1 MDEWVKNWLAK
12 QRELGEKGLEV
23 KKFSNGY
30 YLYRSTTYWDKE
42 LKKRRKKSSYIGKL
56 DKNKGLIESQK
67 TVISS
72 KRVRSIWE
80 YGNAALLNYAMQD
93 LKPLLQTAFGEIWE
107 EVYALALI
115 RIAGYVPMKRANI
128 AWEKLYPIEE
138 ITPSMN
144 PKALSKALKEVGVN
158 RKGQNHVFKGL
169 ISEDKHLVYDLSAIF
184 TRSEAIN
191 FAEKG
196 YNKEHFH
203 IPQVNFALFCAANDN
218 LPTMVRIL
226 PGSVRDIK
234 SLALSVQEIGVENKT
249 LILDRG
255 FYSQGSIKTLNEHKL
270 SFIIPTKRN
279 STLYNEQ
286 INLSEHFFYH
296 ERLIKCGKKEHG
308 ENILY
313 LFEDSE
319 MKKEEEYTLY
329 KQHDENKIT
338 SNMFNKGLEK
348 AGKILLVSNVD
359 LAPEDVFIMYKKRD
373 TVEKH
378 YDTYK
383 SILEA
388 DKIYLQDNESLFGH
402 LFISFL
408 SLYGYVK
415 IQNCIRKADLTSK
428 YSPRDLIEQFRK
440 VYVIDLDGQM
450 ISTEVPNKIGE
461 IEKKLNLKLFPK

>member
-1 MDEWVKNWLAK
+1 MEEWVKNWLAERRK
-12 QRELGEKGLEV
+12 LGDKGLEV
-23 KKFSNGY
+23 KKFSNGHY
-30 YLYRSTTYWDKE
+30 VYRSTTYWDKE
-42 LKKRRKKSSYIGKL
+42 LKKRRKKSSYIGTL
-56 DKNKGLIESQK
+56 DKKKGLIESQK

-72 KRVRSIWE
+72 KRVCSIWE
-80 YGNAALLNYAMQD
+80 YGNAALLNYAMED
-93 LKPLLQTAFGEIWE
+93 LKPLLQEAFGEIWE
-107 EVYALALI
+107 EMYALALV
-115 RIAGYVPMKRANI
+115 RITGYVPLKRADI
-128 AWEKLYPIEE
+128 AWEKLCPISE
-138 ITPSMN
+138 IAPSMN
-144 PKALSKALKEVGVN
+144 PKALSQVLKEVGIN

-169 ISEDKHLVYDLSAIF
+169 NSKDEHLVYDLSAIF

-203 IPQVNFALFCAANDN
+203 IPQVNFALFCTADDN
-218 LPTMVRIL
+218 LPRMVRVF
-226 PGSVRDIK
+226 PESVRDVK
-234 SLALSVQEIGVENKT
+234 SLTLSVHEIGAENKT
-249 LILDRG
+249 LILYRG
-255 FYSQGSIKTLNEHKL
+255 FYSQGLIKTLKEHKL

-286 INLSEHFFYH
+286 IGLSVHFFYH
-296 ERLIKCGKKEHG
+296 ERLIKCGKKVHG

-329 KQHDENKIT
+329 KKHDEKKIS
-338 SNMFNKGLEK
+338 SNTFNKGLEK
-348 AGKILLVSNVD
+348 AGKILLVSDAD
-359 LAPEDVFIMYKKRD
+359 LPPEDVFLMYKKRD

-402 LFISFL
+402 IFISFL

-440 VYVIDLDGQM
+440 VYMVDLDGQM
-450 ISTEVPNKIGE
+450 ILTEVPKKIE
-461 IEKKLNLKLFPK
+461 VMEKKLNLNLFPN

>member
-1 MDEWVKNWLAK
+1 MEEWVNIWLAK

-23 KKFSNGY
+23 KKFSNGHY
-30 YLYRSTTYWDKE
+30 VYRSTTYWDKE
-42 LKKRRKKSSYIGKL
+42 LKKRRKKSTYIGKL
-56 DKNKGLIESQK
+56 DKNKGLIDSQK
-67 TVISS
+67 TVISN

-80 YGNAALLNYAMQD
+80 YGNSALLDFAMQD
-93 LKPLLQTAFGEIWE
+93 LKPLLQTAFGDIWE
-107 EVYALALI
+107 EIYALALV
-115 RIAGYVPMKRANI
+115 RIAGNVPLKRANLS
-128 AWEKLYPIEE
+128 WERLYPISE

-144 PKALSKALKEVGVN
+144 PKALSKVLKEVGVN
-158 RKGQNHVFKGL
+158 RKGQNIVFKGL
-169 ISEDKHLVYDLSAIF
+169 LSEDKHLVYDLSAIF

-203 IPQVNFALFCAANDN
+203 IPQVNFALFCTANDN

-234 SLALSVQEIGVENKT
+234 SLALSVNESGIENRT

-255 FYSQGSIKTLNEHKL
+255 FYSKGSIKILKEHNL
-270 SFIIPTKRN
+270 SFIVPTRRN
-279 STLYNEQ
+279 TTLYNEQ
-286 INLSEHFFYH
+286 INPSEHFFYH
-296 ERLIKCGKKEHG
+296 ERLIKCGKKQYG

-329 KQHDENKIT
+329 KKHDENKIST
-338 SNMFNKGLEK
+338 KTFNKSLQK
-348 AGKILLVSNVD
+348 AGKILLVSDVD
-359 LAPEDVFIMYKKRD
+359 LEPEDVFFMYKKRD

-383 SILEA
+383 NTLEA
-388 DKIYLQDNESLFGH
+388 DRLYLQDNESLFGH
-402 LFISFL
+402 IFISFL

-415 IQNCIRKADLTSK
+415 IQNYIKKANLTSK
-428 YSPRDLIEQFRK
+428 YSPTDLIEQFRK
-440 VYVIDLDGQM
+440 VYLMDLDGQM
-450 ISTEVPNKIGE
+450 ILTEVPKKISDM
-461 IEKKLNLKLFPK
+461 EKKLNLNLFPK

>member
-1 MDEWVKNWLAK
+1 MEGWVNSWLAER
-12 QRELGEKGLEV
+12 RELGEKGLEV
-23 KKFSNGY
+23 KKFSKGY
-30 YLYRSTTYWDKE
+30 YVYRSTTYWDKE
-42 LKKRRKKSSYIGKL
+42 LKKRRKKSTYIGKL
-56 DKNKGLIESQK
+56 DINKGLIESQK
-67 TVISS
+67 TVISN

-80 YGNAALLNYAMQD
+80 YGNASLLNYAMQD

-115 RIAGYVPMKRANI
+115 RITGYVPLKRANL
-128 AWEKLYPIEE
+128 AWEKLYPVSEVA
-138 ITPSMN
+138 PSMN
-144 PKALSKALKEVGVN
+144 PKALSKVLKEVGIN

-169 ISEDKHLVYDLSAIF
+169 ASEDKHLVYDLSAIF

-203 IPQVNFALFCAANDN
+203 IPQVNFALFCTANDN

-226 PGSVRDIK
+226 PGSVRDVK
-234 SLALSVQEIGVENKT
+234 SLALSIQEVGVENKT
-249 LILDRG
+249 VILDRG
-255 FYSQGSIKTLNEHKL
+255 FYSQGSIKTLKKHKL
-270 SFIIPTKRN
+270 TFIVPTKRN

-286 INLSEHFFYH
+286 ISLSEHFFYH

-308 ENILY
+308 GNILY

-329 KQHDENKIT
+329 KRHDENKIT
-338 SNMFNKGLEK
+338 SDKFNKSLEK

-359 LAPEDVFIMYKKRD
+359 LSPEDIFLMYKKRD

-383 SILEA
+383 NILEA
-388 DKIYLQDNESLFGH
+388 DKLYLQDNESLFGH

-415 IQNCIRKADLTSK
+415 IQNYIRKADLTSK

-440 VYVIDLDGQM
+440 VYMLDLDGQM
-450 ISTEVPNKIGE
+450 ILTEIPKKIGE
-461 IEKKLNLKLFPK
+461 MEKKLNLELFPK

>member
-1 MDEWVKNWLAK
+1 
-12 QRELGEKGLEV
+12 
-23 KKFSNGY
+23 
-30 YLYRSTTYWDKE
+30 
-42 LKKRRKKSSYIGKL
+42 
-56 DKNKGLIESQK
+56 
-67 TVISS
+67 
-72 KRVRSIWE
+72 
-80 YGNAALLNYAMQD
+80 MQD
-93 LKPLLQTAFGEIWE
+93 LVPLLQTAFGEMWE
-107 EVYALALI
+107 DVYALALT
-115 RIAGYVPMKRANI
+115 RITGYVPLKRANL
-128 AWEKLYPIEE
+128 AWEKLYPISG
-138 ITPSMN
+138 ITPSMS
-144 PKALSKALKEVGVN
+144 PMALSKVLKKVGIN
-158 RKGQNHVFKGL
+158 RKGQNLVFKGL
-169 ISEDKHLVYDLSAIF
+169 SSEDKHLVYDLSAIF

-203 IPQVNFALFCAANDN
+203 IPQVNFALFCTANEN

-234 SLALSVQEIGVENKT
+234 SLALSIQEIGVENKT

-270 SFIIPTKRN
+270 NFIIPTKRN

-286 INLSEHFFYH
+286 ICLSEHFFYH
-296 ERLIKCGKKEHG
+296 ERLIKCGTEKYG
-308 ENILY
+308 ANILY

-329 KQHDENKIT
+329 KRYDENKIN
-338 SNMFNKGLEK
+338 SGVFNKNLEK

-359 LAPEDVFIMYKKRD
+359 LAPEDVFLMYKKRD

-383 SILEA
+383 NMLEA
-388 DKIYLQDNESLFGH
+388 DKLYLQDNESLFGH

-415 IQNCIRKADLTSK
+415 IQNCIKKADLTSK

-440 VYVIDLDGQM
+440 VYIMDLDGQM
-450 ISTEVPNKIGE
+450 ILTEVPKKIGE
-461 IEKKLNLKLFPK
+461 MEKKLNLKLFPK

>member
-1 MDEWVKNWLAK
+1 MEEWVNKWLAK
-12 QRELGEKGLEV
+12 QRELGEKGLEI

-30 YLYRSTTYWDKE
+30 YVYRSTTYWDKE
-42 LKKRRKKSSYIGKL
+42 LKKRRKKSAYIGRL

-67 TVISS
+67 TVISN

-107 EVYALALI
+107 VVYALALI
-115 RIAGYVPMKRANI
+115 RIAGYVPLKRASL
-128 AWEKLYPIEE
+128 AWEKLYPITE
-138 ITPSMN
+138 ITPTMN
-144 PKALSKALKEVGVN
+144 AKTLSKVLKEVGIN

-169 ISEDKHLVYDLSAIF
+169 TSEDKQLVYDLSAIF
-184 TRSEAIN
+184 THSEAIN

-196 YNKEHFH
+196 YNKEHFY
-203 IPQVNFALFCAANDN
+203 IPQVNFALFCTANDS

-255 FYSQGSIKTLNEHKL
+255 FYSQGTIKTLIEHNL
-270 SFIIPTKRN
+270 SFVIPTKRN
-279 STLYNEQ
+279 STLYNEL
-286 INLSEHFFYH
+286 INLSGHFFYH
-296 ERLIKCGKKEHG
+296 ERLIKCGKEEHG
-308 ENILY
+308 ENIVY

-319 MKKEEEYTLY
+319 MKKEEEYSLY
-329 KQHDENKIT
+329 KQHDENKINNNT
-338 SNMFNKGLEK
+338 FNKGLGK
-348 AGKILLVSNVD
+348 AGKILLLSNVD
-359 LAPEDVFIMYKKRD
+359 LVPEDVFLMYKKRD

-383 SILEA
+383 SMLEA
-388 DKIYLQDNESLFGH
+388 DKLYLQDNESLFGH

-440 VYVIDLDGQM
+440 VYMMDLDSQM
-450 ISTEVPNKIGE
+450 ILTEIPKKVGE

>member
-1 MDEWVKNWLAK
+1 MEEWVNIWLAK

-30 YLYRSTTYWDKE
+30 YVYRSTTYWDKE
-42 LKKRRKKSSYIGKL
+42 LKKRRKKSTYIGKL
-56 DKNKGLIESQK
+56 DKNKGLIDSQK
-67 TVISS
+67 TVISN

-80 YGNAALLNYAMQD
+80 YGNSALLDFAMQD
-93 LKPLLQTAFGEIWE
+93 LKPLLQTAFGDIWE
-107 EVYALALI
+107 EIYALALV
-115 RIAGYVPMKRANI
+115 RITGNVPLKRANL
-128 AWEKLYPIEE
+128 AWERLYPISE

-144 PKALSKALKEVGVN
+144 PKALSKVLKEVGVN
-158 RKGQNHVFKGL
+158 RKGQNLVFKGL
-169 ISEDKHLVYDLSAIF
+169 LSEDKHLVYDLSAIF
-184 TRSEAIN
+184 THSEAIN

-203 IPQVNFALFCAANDN
+203 IPQVNFALFCTANDN

-226 PGSVRDIK
+226 PGSVRDVK
-234 SLALSVQEIGVENKT
+234 SLALSVNESGIENKT

-255 FYSQGSIKTLNEHKL
+255 FYSKGSIKTLKEHKL
-270 SFIIPTKRN
+270 SFIVPTRRN

-296 ERLIKCGKKEHG
+296 ERLIKCGKKQHG
-308 ENILY
+308 EDLLY

-329 KQHDENKIT
+329 KQHDENKIST
-338 SNMFNKGLEK
+338 KTFNKSLQK
-348 AGKILLVSNVD
+348 AGKILLVSDVD
-359 LAPEDVFIMYKKRD
+359 LEPEDVFLMYKKRD

-383 SILEA
+383 NTLEA
-388 DKIYLQDNESLFGH
+388 DRLYLQDNESLFGH

-428 YSPRDLIEQFRK
+428 YSPADLIEEFRK
-440 VYVIDLDGQM
+440 VYLMDLDGQM
-450 ISTEVPNKIGE
+450 ILTEVPKKISDM
-461 IEKKLNLKLFPK
+461 EKKLNLNLFPK

>member
-1 MDEWVKNWLAK
+1 
-12 QRELGEKGLEV
+12 
-23 KKFSNGY
+23 
-30 YLYRSTTYWDKE
+30 
-42 LKKRRKKSSYIGKL
+42 
-56 DKNKGLIESQK
+56 
-67 TVISS
+67 VISS
-72 KRVRSIWE
+72 KRVHSIWE
-80 YGNAALLNYAMQD
+80 YGNAALLDYAMQD
-93 LKPLLQTAFGEIWE
+93 LKPLLQNAFGEIWE

-115 RIAGYVPMKRANI
+115 RIAGYVPLKRANI
-128 AWEKLYPIEE
+128 TWEKLFPIAK
-138 ITPSMN
+138 ITPTMN
-144 PKALSKALKEVGVN
+144 AKALSKVLKEVGAD
-158 RKGQNHVFKGL
+158 RKGQNQVFKGL
-169 ISEDKHLVYDLSAIF
+169 KNEDKHLIYDLSVIF

-203 IPQVNFALFCAANDN
+203 IQQVNFALFCTANDN
-218 LPTMVRIL
+218 LPTMLRVL

-234 SLALSVQEIGVENKT
+234 SLALSVHENGAENKT
-249 LILDRG
+249 LIFDRG

-286 INLSEHFFYH
+286 IKLSEHFFYH
-296 ERLIKCGKKEHG
+296 ERLIKCGKKKHG

-313 LFEDSE
+313 LFEDDE

-338 SNMFNKGLEK
+338 SNTFNKGLEK
-348 AGKILLVSNVD
+348 AGKILLISNVD
-359 LAPEDVFIMYKKRD
+359 LAPKDVFLIYKKRD

-388 DKIYLQDNESLFGH
+388 DKLYLQDNESLFGH
-402 LFISFL
+402 LFVSFL

-450 ISTEVPNKIGE
+450 ILTEVPKQIGD
-461 IEKKLNLKLFPK
+461 IEKKLKLDLFPK

>member
-1 MDEWVKNWLAK
+1 MEEWVNNWLSK
-12 QRELGEKGLEV
+12 QRELGEKGFEI
-23 KKFSNGY
+23 KKFSNRHY
-30 YLYRSTTYWDKE
+30 VYRSTTYWDKE
-42 LKKRRKKSSYIGKL
+42 LKKRRKKSTYIGRL

-80 YGNAALLNYAMQD
+80 YGNAALLNYAIQD

-115 RIAGYVPMKRANI
+115 RIAGYVPLKRASL

-144 PKALSKALKEVGVN
+144 TKSLSKVLKEVGVN

-169 ISEDKHLVYDLSAIF
+169 NSEDKQLVYDLSAIF

-203 IPQVNFALFCAANDN
+203 IPQVNFALFCTANEN
-218 LPTMVRIL
+218 LPTMVRFL

-234 SLALSVQEIGVENKT
+234 SLALSVKEIGAKNKT

-255 FYSQGSIKTLNEHKL
+255 FYSQGSINILNEHKL
-270 SFIIPTKRN
+270 SFVIPTKRN

-286 INLSEHFFYH
+286 ITLSEHFFYH
-296 ERLIKCGKKEHG
+296 EILIKCGKKEYG
-308 ENILY
+308 KNILY

-319 MKKEEEYTLY
+319 MRKEEEYILY
-329 KQHDENKIT
+329 KKHDENKIT
-338 SNMFNKGLEK
+338 SNTFNKGLEK

-359 LAPEDVFIMYKKRD
+359 LAPEEVFLMYKKRD

-383 SILEA
+383 NLLEA
-388 DKIYLQDNESLFGH
+388 DKLYLQDNESLFGH

-408 SLYGYVK
+408 SLYGYAK

-440 VYVIDLDGQM
+440 VYMLDLDCQM
-450 ISTEVPNKIGE
+450 ILTEVPKKINE
-461 IEKKLNLKLFPK
+461 IEKKLNLDLFPK

>member
-1 MDEWVKNWLAK
+1 M
-12 QRELGEKGLEV
+12 
-23 KKFSNGY
+23 
-30 YLYRSTTYWDKE
+30 
-42 LKKRRKKSSYIGKL
+42 
-56 DKNKGLIESQK
+56 
-67 TVISS
+67 ISS

-80 YGNAALLNYAMQD
+80 YGNAALLNYAIQD

-115 RIAGYVPMKRANI
+115 RIAGYVPLKRANL
-128 AWEKLYPIEE
+128 AWEKLYPIAE

-144 PKALSKALKEVGVN
+144 TKALSKVLKEVGVN

-169 ISEDKHLVYDLSAIF
+169 ISEDKQLVYDLSAIF

-203 IPQVNFALFCAANDN
+203 IPQVNFALFCTANDS

-249 LILDRG
+249 LILDQG

-270 SFIIPTKRN
+270 SFVIPTKRN

-286 INLSEHFFYH
+286 IDLSEHFFYQ

-329 KQHDENKIT
+329 KQHAEYKIT
-338 SNMFNKGLEK
+338 SNTFNRGLDK
-348 AGKILLVSNVD
+348 AGKILLVSNVY
-359 LAPEDVFIMYKKRD
+359 LAPEDVFLMYKKRD

-383 SILEA
+383 SMLEA
-388 DKIYLQDNESLFGH
+388 DKLYLQDNESLFCH
-402 LFISFL
+402 IFISFL

-415 IQNCIRKADLTSK
+415 IQNCIGKDDLASK

-440 VYVIDLDGQM
+440 VYMMDLDCQM
-450 ISTEVPNKIGE
+450 ILTEVSKKIGE
-461 IEKKLNLKLFPK
+461 IEKKLKLELFPK

>member
-1 MDEWVKNWLAK
+1 MEGWVNNWLTG

-30 YLYRSTTYWDKE
+30 YVYRSTTYWDKE
-42 LKKRRKKSSYIGKL
+42 LKKRRKKSVYIGKL
-56 DKNKGLIESQK
+56 DINKGLIESQK
-67 TVISS
+67 TVISN

-80 YGNAALLNYAMQD
+80 YGNSALLNFAMQD
-93 LKPLLQTAFGEIWE
+93 LVPLLQTAFGEMWE
-107 EVYALALI
+107 EVYALALT
-115 RIAGYVPMKRANI
+115 RITGYVPLKRANL
-128 AWEKLYPIEE
+128 AWEKLYPISG
-138 ITPSMN
+138 ITPSMS
-144 PKALSKALKEVGVN
+144 PMALSKVLKKVGIN
-158 RKGQNHVFKGL
+158 RKGQNLVFKGL
-169 ISEDKHLVYDLSAIF
+169 SSEDKHLVYDLSAIF

-203 IPQVNFALFCAANDN
+203 IPQVNFALFCTANDN

-234 SLALSVQEIGVENKT
+234 SLALSIQEIGVENKT

-270 SFIIPTKRN
+270 NFIIPTKRN

-286 INLSEHFFYH
+286 ISLSEHFFYH
-296 ERLIKCGKKEHG
+296 ERLIKCGTEKHG

-329 KQHDENKIT
+329 KRHDENKI
-338 SNMFNKGLEK
+338 NIGVFNKSLEK

-359 LAPEDVFIMYKKRD
+359 LTPEDVFLMYKKRD

-383 SILEA
+383 NMLEA
-388 DKIYLQDNESLFGH
+388 DKLYLQDNESLFGH
-402 LFISFL
+402 LFVSFL

-415 IQNCIRKADLTSK
+415 IQNCIKKADLTSK

-440 VYVIDLDGQM
+440 VYIMDLDGQM
-450 ISTEVPNKIGE
+450 ILTEVPKKIE
-461 IEKKLNLKLFPK
+461 EMEKKLNLKLFPK

>member
-1 MDEWVKNWLAK
+1 MEGWVNNWLTK

-30 YLYRSTTYWDKE
+30 YVYRSTTYWDKE
-42 LKKRRKKSSYIGKL
+42 LKKRRKKSVYIGKL
-56 DKNKGLIESQK
+56 DINKGLIESKK
-67 TVISS
+67 TVISN

-80 YGNAALLNYAMQD
+80 YGNSALLNFAMQD
-93 LKPLLQTAFGEIWE
+93 LVPLLQTAFGEMWE
-107 EVYALALI
+107 EVYALALT
-115 RIAGYVPMKRANI
+115 RITGYVPLKRANL
-128 AWEKLYPIEE
+128 AWEKLYPISG
-138 ITPSMN
+138 ITPSMS
-144 PKALSKALKEVGVN
+144 PRSLSKMLKKVGIN
-158 RKGQNHVFKGL
+158 RKGQNLVFKGL
-169 ISEDKHLVYDLSAIF
+169 SSEDKHLVYDLSAIF

-203 IPQVNFALFCAANDN
+203 IPQVNFALFCTANDN

-234 SLALSVQEIGVENKT
+234 SLALSIQEIGVENKT

-270 SFIIPTKRN
+270 NFIIPTKRN

-286 INLSEHFFYH
+286 ISLSDHFFYH
-296 ERLIKCGKKEHG
+296 ERLIKCGKEKHG
-308 ENILY
+308 GNILY

-329 KQHDENKIT
+329 KWYDENKIN
-338 SNMFNKGLEK
+338 SGMFNKSLEK

-359 LAPEDVFIMYKKRD
+359 LTPEDVFLMYKKRD

-383 SILEA
+383 NMLEA
-388 DKIYLQDNESLFGH
+388 DKLYLQDNESLFGH

-415 IQNCIRKADLTSK
+415 IQNCIKKADLTSK
-428 YSPRDLIEQFRK
+428 YSSRDLIEQFRK
-440 VYVIDLDGQM
+440 VYIMDLDGQM
-450 ISTEVPNKIGE
+450 ILTEVPKKIE
-461 IEKKLNLKLFPK
+461 EMEKKLNLKLFPK

>member
-1 MDEWVKNWLAK
+1 MEGWVNSWLAER
-12 QRELGEKGLEV
+12 RELGEKGLEV
-23 KKFSNGY
+23 KKFSKGY
-30 YLYRSTTYWDKE
+30 YVYRSTTYWDKE
-42 LKKRRKKSSYIGKL
+42 LKKRRKKSTYIGKL
-56 DKNKGLIESQK
+56 DINKGLIESQK
-67 TVISS
+67 TVISN

-80 YGNAALLNYAMQD
+80 YGNASLLNYAMQD

-115 RIAGYVPMKRANI
+115 RITGYVPLKRANL
-128 AWEKLYPIEE
+128 AWEKLYPVSEVA
-138 ITPSMN
+138 PSMN
-144 PKALSKALKEVGVN
+144 PKALSKVLKEVGIN

-169 ISEDKHLVYDLSAIF
+169 ASEDKHLVYDLSAIF

-203 IPQVNFALFCAANDN
+203 IPQVNFALFCTANDN

-226 PGSVRDIK
+226 PGSVRDVK
-234 SLALSVQEIGVENKT
+234 SLALSIQEIGVENKT
-249 LILDRG
+249 VILDRG
-255 FYSQGSIKTLNEHKL
+255 FYSQGSIKTLKKHKL
-270 SFIIPTKRN
+270 TFIVPTKRN

-286 INLSEHFFYH
+286 ISLSEHFFYH

-308 ENILY
+308 GNILY

-329 KQHDENKIT
+329 KRHDENKIT
-338 SNMFNKGLEK
+338 SDKFNKSLEK

-359 LAPEDVFIMYKKRD
+359 LSPEDIFLMYKKRD

-383 SILEA
+383 NILEA
-388 DKIYLQDNESLFGH
+388 DKLYLQDNESLFGH

-415 IQNCIRKADLTSK
+415 IQNYIRKADLTSK

-440 VYVIDLDGQM
+440 VYMLDLDGQM
-450 ISTEVPNKIGE
+450 ILTEIPKKIGE
-461 IEKKLNLKLFPK
+461 MEKKLNLELFPK